1 MTPPDFRTWSH
12 ENLAKLAKEM
22 YLEMLAL
29 RKDVKDAIK
38 AYREVIIKEKQK

>member
-22 YLEMLAL
+22 YFEMLAL
-29 RKDVKDAIK
+29 RQDLKVALK
-38 AYREVIIKEKQK
+38 AYREVINEEKQK

>member
-29 RKDVKDAIK
+29 RQDLKDAVK
-38 AYREVIIKEKQK
+38 AYREIITKDKYK